1 MDRSGKK
8 KNRERNVILNVCC
21 TWHKCVLN
29 VGLSLIQHVVK
40 GETLNETPPA
50 TQTRPLCVHKVHYS
64 QPCTSILRCVSTKKK
79 KDIKSRSIPQSKMAD
94 CRYYTTHSC
103 HRHGVGV
110 CGRLHDPSVLSL
122 QSLDNGLGWL
132 RSQSEGFVRIGCIY
146 TCPKRKCVRS
156 KT

>member
-1 MDRSGKK
+1 VEGGG
-8 KNRERNVILNVCC
+8 NRERNVILNVCC
-21 TWHKCVLN
+21 TLHKCVLN

-50 TQTRPLCVHKVHYS
+50 TETRPLCVHKVHYS
-64 QPCTSILRCVSTKKK
+64 QSCASISRCDSTKQK
-79 KDIKSRSIPQSKMAD
+79 KSRSIPQSKMED

-103 HRHGVGV
+103 HRHGVSV
-110 CGRLHDPSVLSL
+110 SGRLHNPSVLSL
-122 QSLDNGLGWL
+122 PSLDNGLGWL
-132 RSQSEGFVRIGCIY
+132 RIQSEGFVRIRCID